1 MDGFERLQLSTET
14 LRELTRHE
22 LAEVAGGAGVTQTC
36 PYITPTTV
44 IVKQTL
50 DQITRM
56 CW

>member
-1 MDGFERLQLSTET
+1 MDGFERLELSTET
-14 LRELTRHE
+14 LRELTLHE
-22 LAEVAGGAGVTQTC
+22 LAEVAGGAGITQTC